1 MFSCT
6 PSYCTPVRSLP
17 APAPLQPLREPRA
30 CGMAGEYKK
39 VRLRQVVSLDERESG
54 EARWWRKF
62 RSPVVARTSAPA
74 VAIEAS
80 PAPPHDYAV
89 TAGARI
95 TLYDS
100 ASNRER
106 RAISK
111 FKDLAYC
118 GSYRGDGRLLVAG
131 GARPLV
137 QVFDL
142 ASRSVLRSMKGHE
155 APVHITRFTADNTHV
170 FSTSD
175 DRSLRYWDMATG
187 EAAAVIEDAHAD
199 YIRAGVASSA
209 TPSLLA
215 TGSYDHTARLWDLR
229 LATGGSSAAS
239 FAGDEDEAGDYAGDN
254 MSVEG
259 DEDDDIV
266 DAVVVGHVRGE
277 DDDDEEEEEDAHTDD
292 EDASSSEESEGED
305 EEQDAEMGDA
315 GAAAGSADADDHAS
329 SSASRV
335 QAFARGSASAAAVL
349 PRGCVLSVDHGEPV
363 TQVLLLP
370 GGGTMLTAGG
380 NYVRLWDVVGGGRC
394 LHTFSNH
401 QKLITTMCL
410 DGTGTR
416 LLTGSLDGLV
426 KVYEVSTFGVTH
438 TMRYDAPIL
447 SMAISPDNSRLI
459 VGCTDDTLTIK
470 QRMVKV
476 SELVTERKSA
486 RLLRGGTYRYFL
498 RGQSTAAAVD
508 DIRINK
514 DRKPKLQAYDQS
526 LKHFQYAD
534 ALDTALASHDPIVI
548 SSLLEELIARDG
560 LLIATGGRTEESL
573 EPLLAF
579 LVKYVAEPRF
589 ASLLLDV
596 ANGT

>member
-1 MFSCT
+1 M
-6 PSYCTPVRSLP
+6 
-17 APAPLQPLREPRA
+17 
-30 CGMAGEYKK
+30 
-39 VRLRQVVSLDERESG
+39 
-54 EARWWRKF
+54 
-62 RSPVVARTSAPA
+62 
-74 VAIEAS
+74 
-80 PAPPHDYAV
+80 
-89 TAGARI
+89 
-95 TLYDS
+95 
-100 ASNRER
+100 
-106 RAISK
+106 
-111 FKDLAYC
+111 
-118 GSYRGDGRLLVAG
+118 
-131 GARPLV
+131 
-137 QVFDL
+137 
-142 ASRSVLRSMKGHE
+142 
-155 APVHITRFTADNTHV
+155 
-170 FSTSD
+170 
-175 DRSLRYWDMATG
+175 
-187 EAAAVIEDAHAD
+187 
-199 YIRAGVASSA
+199 
-209 TPSLLA
+209 
-215 TGSYDHTARLWDLR
+215 
-229 LATGGSSAAS
+229 
-239 FAGDEDEAGDYAGDN
+239 
-254 MSVEG
+254 
-259 DEDDDIV
+259 
-266 DAVVVGHVRGE
+266 
-277 DDDDEEEEEDAHTDD
+277 
-292 EDASSSEESEGED
+292 
-305 EEQDAEMGDA
+305 
-315 GAAAGSADADDHAS
+315 
-329 SSASRV
+329 
-335 QAFARGSASAAAVL
+335 
-349 PRGCVLSVDHGEPV
+349 DHGEPV

-596 ANGT
+596 ANGMWSSAHARSCACVALLQRGAPLQRCVAPCSRALPCLLAVVVDQYASVLGASATVDALFMRLHGTLMREARMGKELLGLQGALDLLMAASTTGSGEVPLTAA